1 MLKRKHKPEAGVL
14 QREQLTLGCQ
24 GKVSLSGAEEDKEE
38 FARYSEDRQ
47 YGKDTESQVKCVKAT
62 KYSKR

>member
-1 MLKRKHKPEAGVL
+1 ML

-38 FARYSEDRQ
+38 FARHSEDRQ